1 MKKTLLSILSVA
13 LFSIVGNA
21 QSQNTIISFEEN
33 EGYTLGNLLGQND
46 WSAYGYIIDD
56 YAKVINHSASVGIQA
71 VEVESN
77 EDFQGNWGGLIYN
90 LPQSNQFIVS
100 ADVKLSGDYG
110 SDYDLLSL
118 YSFMNGEYEYISGF
132 YFVYD
137 GETSFG
143 SEVNAT
149 SPFYWEAD
157 TWYNL
162 KSDINFTTRE
172 IKLYVNNSLVNTLQ
186 IPAGI
191 NSIDETNFEFDNYG
205 TGFILD
211 NLQVS
216 NLSNLGVADYSSSNF
231 TVFPNPTTDFIN
243 VNTSEKIQTV
253 EILDFTGQSI
263 ATHKGLKQ
271 IDVQHLNKGIYL
283 LKVTTDKRSTIEKFI
298 KN

>member
-1 MKKTLLSILSVA
+1 MKKTLLSILCVA

-157 TWYNL
+157 T
-162 KSDINFTTRE
+162 
-172 IKLYVNNSLVNTLQ
+172 
-186 IPAGI
+186 
-191 NSIDETNFEFDNYG
+191 
-205 TGFILD
+205 
-211 NLQVS
+211 
-216 NLSNLGVADYSSSNF
+216 
-231 TVFPNPTTDFIN
+231 
-243 VNTSEKIQTV
+243 
-253 EILDFTGQSI
+253 
-263 ATHKGLKQ
+263 
-271 IDVQHLNKGIYL
+271 
-283 LKVTTDKRSTIEKFI
+283 
-298 KN
+298 